1 MSSPAL
7 VKGEPIFM
15 KFEDF
20 QGIEAT
26 HLDYKVSLEKE
37 KPKSWLKSVVAFAN
51 TKGGHI
57 LFGVTNNGH
66 DPIGLDDA
74 QSTASKISELLTSRV
89 EPPVR
94 YTLTP
99 FSSRIDDRL
108 CIDLEVANGP
118 HYPYYYVHEKTREIY
133 VRRGDRSEIATVIEQ
148 NNLILKG
155 MNKTYDSLPSS
166 YNLSDASFTL
176 LAATFKKETGDDFDL
191 TKDLV
196 SMGFVTEDGIVTNA
210 GLLLCDQ
217 GYLKQS
223 KVVCT
228 RWKGIEKGSV
238 EGDALDDEEF
248 TGVSLITLLA
258 NAEAFIRT
266 NSKSP
271 WSIRGMRREEKSDY
285 PFKAV
290 REVLVNA
297 LIHRDYQSIGAE
309 VHVDMYDDRME
320 ISSPGGMIN
329 GSRIQDLDL
338 KRVPSMRR
346 NEIISDTFGR
356 LHYMERRGSG
366 IRRILNSY
374 VDYTEQPEFYSDEY
388 FFIVT
393 LPNRSEARSAQLE
406 LKLEIENAKPQ
417 QSSGKLQQS
426 SDKPQLSSGDMQL
439 SSGEK
444 EKEELKKW
452 LECKVG
458 KSFNKRNFEK
468 LLELLGKYGSKYCFN
483 RTTIANTFGISENTA
498 SRIIRKSMDCGIMRK
513 EKNGEYYFNM

>member
-1 MSSPAL
+1 MSSPTL

-166 YNLSDASFTL
+166 YNLSDVSFTL

>member
-1 MSSPAL
+1 
-7 VKGEPIFM
+7 
-15 KFEDF
+15 
-20 QGIEAT
+20 
-26 HLDYKVSLEKE
+26 
-37 KPKSWLKSVVAFAN
+37 
-51 TKGGHI
+51 
-57 LFGVTNNGH
+57 
-66 DPIGLDDA
+66 
-74 QSTASKISELLTSRV
+74 
-89 EPPVR
+89 
-94 YTLTP
+94 
-99 FSSRIDDRL
+99 
-108 CIDLEVANGP
+108 
-118 HYPYYYVHEKTREIY
+118 
-133 VRRGDRSEIATVIEQ
+133 
-148 NNLILKG
+148 
-155 MNKTYDSLPSS
+155 
-166 YNLSDASFTL
+166 
-176 LAATFKKETGDDFDL
+176 
-191 TKDLV
+191 
-196 SMGFVTEDGIVTNA
+196 
-210 GLLLCDQ
+210 
-217 GYLKQS
+217 
-223 KVVCT
+223 
-228 RWKGIEKGSV
+228 
-238 EGDALDDEEF
+238 
-248 TGVSLITLLA
+248 
-258 NAEAFIRT
+258 
-266 NSKSP
+266 
-271 WSIRGMRREEKSDY
+271 
-285 PFKAV
+285 
-290 REVLVNA
+290 
-297 LIHRDYQSIGAE
+297 
-309 VHVDMYDDRME
+309 
-320 ISSPGGMIN
+320 MIN